1 MTLHT
6 ITANFQAA
14 PDGVRRAVF
23 DGQEHLVVP
32 VVMICEGVMNDALV
46 PATEFGRYPEAWN
59 GRPVPVLHPQE
70 RGGYIS
76 ANRPDV
82 IERSTIGQIFNTT
95 VENGKLK
102 AEAWINTAKAARLGY
117 GDLVAQLQAGEV
129 IEVSTGY
136 FSDDEPRAGEF
147 NGVGY
152 STIHRNIRPDHLA
165 LLPGEIGAC
174 SVADG
179 CGTRVNQQK
188 GSFAM
193 KVNEAWS
200 VITKSLGLRSNCE
213 CEGDVMDIH
222 SQAEAALKANAITPA
237 QFKMIQEMAPED
249 RQMLSAVISA
259 IGEMGEPEAAEEM
272 PEEEM
277 PEAMGDD
284 YEGKNMSRNPAPKA
298 PDIDALVA
306 NKVAEHL
313 RRHEIVGK
321 LTANEKNSLTEDQ
334 MKAMTVEQ
342 LESVEK
348 MIRPAD
354 YSGQG
359 GFAANSDAIDTNVQ
373 AMPLRGVL
381 RGKKKE
387 A

>member
-1 MTLHT
+1 
-6 ITANFQAA
+6 
-14 PDGVRRAVF
+14 
-23 DGQEHLVVP
+23 
-32 VVMICEGVMNDALV
+32 
-46 PATEFGRYPEAWN
+46 
-59 GRPVPVLHPQE
+59 
-70 RGGYIS
+70 
-76 ANRPDV
+76 
-82 IERSTIGQIFNTT
+82 
-95 VENGKLK
+95 
-102 AEAWINTAKAARLGY
+102 
-117 GDLVAQLQAGEV
+117 
-129 IEVSTGY
+129 
-136 FSDDEPRAGEF
+136 
-147 NGVGY
+147 
-152 STIHRNIRPDHLA
+152 
-165 LLPGEIGAC
+165 
-174 SVADG
+174 
-179 CGTRVNQQK
+179 
-188 GSFAM
+188 
-193 KVNEAWS
+193 
-200 VITKSLGLRSNCE
+200 
-213 CEGDVMDIH
+213 MDIH
-222 SQAEAALKANAITPA
+222 AQAEAALKANAITPA
-237 QFKMIQEMAPED
+237 QFKMIQDMAPED

-272 PEEEM
+272 PEKEM

-342 LESVEK
+342 LEAVEK
-348 MIRPAD
+348 MVRPAD